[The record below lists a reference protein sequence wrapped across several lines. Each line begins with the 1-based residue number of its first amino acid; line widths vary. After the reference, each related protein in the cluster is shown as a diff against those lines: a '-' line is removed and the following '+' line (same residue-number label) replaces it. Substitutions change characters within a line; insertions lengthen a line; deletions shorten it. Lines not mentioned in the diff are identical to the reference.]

1 MTTSSVV
8 DMATSELLAGSAV
21 DFLGSC
27 QQDALLADA
36 TAHLLSAYKAID
48 EFSQTATEPWTSR
61 AFVSAC
67 QSLCA
72 TLIAIDEF
80 SESTWANV

>member
-1 MTTSSVV
+1 MTTNLVV
-8 DMATSELLAGSAV
+8 DAAIPELLAGSAV

-27 QQDALLADA
+27 RRDVLLADA
-36 TAHLLSAYKAID
+36 TAHLLSAYQAID
-48 EFSQTATEPWTSR
+48 EFSRTTTEPWSSR

>member
-1 MTTSSVV
+1 MTTNTLVDRATPEFLARSVV
-8 DMATSELLAGSAV
+8 DDTKTCER
-21 DFLGSC
+21 
-27 QQDALLADA
+27 DALLADA
-36 TAHLLSAYKAID
+36 TAHLLSAYKAFD
-48 EFSQTATEPWTSR
+48 EFSQATIEPWSSS